1 MNFEEVLD
9 NKSED
14 VICGIYII
22 KNEKNNKVYIGQ
34 STDIYNRWKQHV
46 RDLKSNRHHSR
57 KLQRAWNK
65 TKNKKIFNFKILE
78 IIDENILDFEEDKYI
93 NEYDS
98 YNNGY
103 NCTMVFSTIEI
114 IKEKRI
120 KNLNKQIRI
129 DSYYNEW
136 MELYDKYKDNIIISK
151 SYLDRMNSKYYKEK
165 QYVTVLNLINEY
177 IKYFNLNYKIRLF
190 SNRYIIEINENN
202 YLISYEYKVIKNKFI
217 LVSISKNYNNII
229 DINEFNK
236 YKNIIYKE

>member
-1 MNFEEVLD
+1 MNFEEVLG

-22 KNEKNNKVYIGQ
+22 KNEKNNKVYVGQ

-78 IIDENILDFEEDKYI
+78 IIDENMLDFEEDKYI

-103 NCTMVFSTIEI
+103 NCTTVFSTIEI

-129 DSYYNEW
+129 DSYYQEW
-136 MELYDKYKDNIIISK
+136 MELY
-151 SYLDRMNSKYYKEK
+151 R
-165 QYVTVLNLINEY
+165 VT
-177 IKYFNLNYKIRLF
+177 
-190 SNRYIIEINENN
+190 
-202 YLISYEYKVIKNKFI
+202 
-217 LVSISKNYNNII
+217 
-229 DINEFNK
+229 
-236 YKNIIYKE
+236 